1 MQRQVDK
8 GGSQME
14 TTPRVN
20 QKKKLRSGYTTG
32 SCAAAAAKAATS
44 MLLDG
49 VLVNKVSLLTP
60 KGVTLHLSIE
70 DVSMSKD
77 SVRCAIRKDSGDD
90 PDVTNGILV
99 YAVVRRVQGN
109 QITLD
114 GGIGVGRVTLPGL
127 WQKIGEAAINKVPR
141 QMILQEVAMVCEQ
154 KGYDGG
160 VEVIIEI
167 PEGVEIA
174 RRTFNPRLGIE
185 GGISVLGTTGIVEP
199 MSESALIDSIAL
211 EIKVKKANGQE
222 ILILTPGNYGADF
235 LNETLHID
243 IDKAVKCSN
252 YVGEALDTAV
262 EVGYKKILMV
272 GHVGKFVK
280 LAAGIMNTH
289 SRQAD
294 ARMEIFLA
302 NAALEGANIEILQA
316 IEKAITTD
324 EMISI
329 LKQSSHLEGVMKRI
343 MKRIQFYVQHRIGL
357 NIKVG
362 IIVFSV
368 EYGLLGQTEGTEDLI
383 IEA

>member
-1 MQRQVDK
+1 
-8 GGSQME
+8 ME
-14 TTPRVN
+14 AVPLVN
-20 QKKKLRSGYTTG
+20 TKKKLRSGYTTG

-44 MLLDG
+44 MLLSG
-49 VLVNKVSLLTP
+49 VIVNKVSLLTP
-60 KGVTLHLSIE
+60 KGVTLQLTIE
-70 DVSMSKD
+70 DINMSKD

-99 YAVVRRVQGN
+99 YAKVSRIQGN
-109 QITLD
+109 QIIVD

-141 QMILQEVAMVCEQ
+141 QMIMQEVTTVCEQ

-160 VEVIIEI
+160 LRVIIEI

-174 RRTFNPRLGIE
+174 KRTFNPRLGIE

-235 LNETLHID
+235 LNETFHID
-243 IDKAVKCSN
+243 INKAVKCSN

-262 EVGYKKILMV
+262 EVGYMKILMV

-289 SRQAD
+289 SKQAD

-302 NAALEGANIEILQA
+302 NAALEGANLETLQA
-316 IEKAITTD
+316 IEQAITTD

-329 LKQSSHLEGVMKRI
+329 LKQSGHLDSVMKRI
-343 MKRIQFYVQHRIGL
+343 MNRIQFYVQHRLGMD
-357 NIKVG
+357 IKVG
-362 IIVFSV
+362 IMVFSV

-383 IEA
+383 IEEIGDNRVTS

>member
-1 MQRQVDK
+1 
-8 GGSQME
+8 ME
-14 TTPRVN
+14 AVPLVN
-20 QKKKLRSGYTTG
+20 TKKKLRSGYTTG

-44 MLLDG
+44 MLLSG
-49 VLVNKVSLLTP
+49 VIVNKVSLLTP
-60 KGVTLHLSIE
+60 KGVTLQLTIE
-70 DVSMSKD
+70 DINMSKD

-99 YAVVRRVQGN
+99 YAKVNRIQGN
-109 QITLD
+109 QTIVD

-141 QMILQEVAMVCEQ
+141 QMIMQEVTTVCEQ
-154 KGYDGG
+154 MGYDGG
-160 VEVIIEI
+160 LRVIIEI

-174 RRTFNPRLGIE
+174 KRTFNPRLGIE

-243 IDKAVKCSN
+243 INKAVKCSN

-262 EVGYKKILMV
+262 EVGYMKILMV

-289 SRQAD
+289 SKQAD

-302 NAALEGANIEILQA
+302 NAALEGANLETLQA
-316 IEKAITTD
+316 IEQAITTD

-329 LKQSSHLEGVMKRI
+329 LKQSGHLDSVMKRI
-343 MKRIQFYVQHRIGL
+343 MNRIQFYVQHRLGMD
-357 NIKVG
+357 IKVG
-362 IIVFSV
+362 IMVFSV

-383 IEA
+383 IEEIGDNRVTS

>member
-1 MQRQVDK
+1 
-8 GGSQME
+8 ME
-14 TTPRVN
+14 TTPLVHKR
-20 QKKKLRSGYTTG
+20 KKLRSGYTTG

-44 MLLDG
+44 MLLEG
-49 VLVNKVSLLTP
+49 AIVNQVSLLTP
-60 KGVTLHLSIE
+60 KGVTLHLTIE
-70 DVSMSKD
+70 DISMEKD
-77 SVRCAIRKDSGDD
+77 SIRCAVRKDSGDD

-141 QMILQEVAMVCEQ
+141 LMILQEVASVCEQ

-160 VEVIIEI
+160 LDVIIEI
-167 PEGVEIA
+167 PEGIEIA

-235 LNETLHID
+235 LKETLHID
-243 IDKAVKCSN
+243 INKAVKCSN

-302 NAALEGANIEILQA
+302 NAALEGANLETLQA

-324 EMISI
+324 EMIFI
-329 LKQSSHLEGVMKRI
+329 LKQAGYLEGVLERI
-343 MKRIQFYVQHRIGL
+343 TNRIQFYVQHRVGTDIKIG
-357 NIKVG
+357 IM
-362 IIVFSV
+362 VFSV

-383 IEA
+383 

>member
-1 MQRQVDK
+1 M
-8 GGSQME
+8 
-14 TTPRVN
+14 
-20 QKKKLRSGYTTG
+20 
-32 SCAAAAAKAATS
+32 
-44 MLLDG
+44 
-49 VLVNKVSLLTP
+49 
-60 KGVTLHLSIE
+60 
-70 DVSMSKD
+70 
-77 SVRCAIRKDSGDD
+77 
-90 PDVTNGILV
+90 
-99 YAVVRRVQGN
+99 
-109 QITLD
+109 
-114 GGIGVGRVTLPGL
+114 
-127 WQKIGEAAINKVPR
+127 
-141 QMILQEVAMVCEQ
+141 
-154 KGYDGG
+154 
-160 VEVIIEI
+160 
-167 PEGVEIA
+167 
-174 RRTFNPRLGIE
+174 
-185 GGISVLGTTGIVEP
+185 
-199 MSESALIDSIAL
+199 
-211 EIKVKKANGQE
+211 
-222 ILILTPGNYGADF
+222 
-235 LNETLHID
+235 
-243 IDKAVKCSN
+243 KCSN

>member
-1 MQRQVDK
+1 MQKQVDR

-14 TTPRVN
+14 TTPLVN
-20 QKKKLRSGYTTG
+20 KRKKLRSGYTTG

-49 VLVNKVSLLTP
+49 AIVNQVCLLTP
-60 KGVTLHLSIE
+60 KGVTLHLTIE
-70 DVSMSKD
+70 DISMEKD
-77 SVRCAIRKDSGDD
+77 SIRCAVRKDSGDD

-141 QMILQEVAMVCEQ
+141 QMILQEVASVCEQ

-160 VEVIIEI
+160 LEVIIEI
-167 PEGVEIA
+167 PEGIEIA

-235 LNETLHID
+235 LKETLHID
-243 IDKAVKCSN
+243 INKAVKCSN

-302 NAALEGANIEILQA
+302 NAALEGANLETLQA

-329 LKQSSHLEGVMKRI
+329 LKQAGYLEGVLERI
-343 MKRIQFYVQHRIGL
+343 TNRIQFYVQHRVGTDIKIG
-357 NIKVG
+357 IM
-362 IIVFSV
+362 VFSV

-383 IEA
+383 

>member
-1 MQRQVDK
+1 
-8 GGSQME
+8 ME
-14 TTPRVN
+14 TTPLVN

-49 VLVNKVSLLTP
+49 ILVNKVSLLTP
-60 KGVTLHLSIE
+60 KGVTLHLTIE
-70 DVSMSKD
+70 DISMSKD
-77 SVRCAIRKDSGDD
+77 YVRCAIRKDSGDD
-90 PDVTNGILV
+90 PDVTDGILV
-99 YAVVRRVQGN
+99 YAKVRRVQGN

-141 QMILQEVAMVCEQ
+141 QMILQEVATVCEQ

-160 VEVIIEI
+160 LEVIIEI
-167 PEGVEIA
+167 PKGIELA

-185 GGISVLGTTGIVEP
+185 GGISILGTTGIVEP
-199 MSESALIDSIAL
+199 MSERALIDSIAL
-211 EIKVKKANGQE
+211 EIKVKEANGQE

-235 LNETLHID
+235 LNATLHID

-324 EMISI
+324 EMILI
-329 LKQSSHLEGVMKRI
+329 LKQSGHLEGVMKRI
-343 MKRIQFYVQHRIGL
+343 MNRIQFYVQHRVGL
-357 NIKVG
+357 DIKVG
-362 IIVFSV
+362 IMVFSV
-368 EYGLLGQTEGTEDLI
+368 EYGLLGQTEGTEDFI
-383 IEA
+383 IDL

>member
-1 MQRQVDK
+1 MQKQVDR

-14 TTPRVN
+14 TTPLVN
-20 QKKKLRSGYTTG
+20 KRKKLRSGYTTG

-49 VLVNKVSLLTP
+49 ANVNQVCLLTP
-60 KGVTLHLSIE
+60 KGVTLHLTIE
-70 DVSMSKD
+70 DISMEKD
-77 SVRCAIRKDSGDD
+77 SIRCAVRKDSGDD

-141 QMILQEVAMVCEQ
+141 QMILQEVASVCEQ

-160 VEVIIEI
+160 LEVIIEI
-167 PEGVEIA
+167 PEGIEIA

-235 LNETLHID
+235 LKETLHID
-243 IDKAVKCSN
+243 INKAVKCSN

-302 NAALEGANIEILQA
+302 NAALEGANLETLQA

-329 LKQSSHLEGVMKRI
+329 LKQAGYLEGVLERI
-343 MKRIQFYVQHRIGL
+343 TNRIQFYVQHRVGTDIKIG
-357 NIKVG
+357 IM
-362 IIVFSV
+362 VFSV

-383 IEA
+383 

>member
-1 MQRQVDK
+1 MQKQVDR

-14 TTPRVN
+14 TTPLVN
-20 QKKKLRSGYTTG
+20 KRKKLRSGYTTG

-44 MLLDG
+44 MLLEG
-49 VLVNKVSLLTP
+49 AIVNQVSLLTP
-60 KGVTLHLSIE
+60 KGVTLHLTIE
-70 DVSMSKD
+70 DISKEKD
-77 SVRCAIRKDSGDD
+77 SIRCAVRKDSGDD

-127 WQKIGEAAINKVPR
+127 WQKIGEAAINKIPR
-141 QMILQEVAMVCEQ
+141 QMILQEVASVCEQ

-160 VEVIIEI
+160 LDVIIEI
-167 PEGVEIA
+167 PEGIEIA

-235 LNETLHID
+235 LKETLHID
-243 IDKAVKCSN
+243 INKAVKCSN

-302 NAALEGANIEILQA
+302 NAALEGANLETLQA

-329 LKQSSHLEGVMKRI
+329 LKQAGYLEGVLERI
-343 MKRIQFYVQHRIGL
+343 TNRIQFYVQHRVGTDIKIG
-357 NIKVG
+357 IM
-362 IIVFSV
+362 VFSV

-383 IEA
+383 

>member
-1 MQRQVDK
+1 
-8 GGSQME
+8 ME
-14 TTPRVN
+14 AVPLVN
-20 QKKKLRSGYTTG
+20 TKKKLRSGYTTG

-44 MLLDG
+44 MLLSG
-49 VLVNKVSLLTP
+49 VIVNKVSLLTP
-60 KGVTLHLSIE
+60 KGVTLQLTIE
-70 DVSMSKD
+70 DINMSKD
-77 SVRCAIRKDSGDD
+77 SVQCAIRKDSGDD

-99 YAVVRRVQGN
+99 YAKVNRIQGN
-109 QITLD
+109 QTIVD

-141 QMILQEVAMVCEQ
+141 QMIMQGVTTVCEQ
-154 KGYDGG
+154 MGYDGG
-160 VEVIIEI
+160 LRVIIEI

-174 RRTFNPRLGIE
+174 KRTFNPRLGIE

-243 IDKAVKCSN
+243 INKAVKCSN

-262 EVGYKKILMV
+262 EVGYMKILMV

-289 SRQAD
+289 SKQAD

-302 NAALEGANIEILQA
+302 NAALEGANLETLQA
-316 IEKAITTD
+316 IEQAITTD

-329 LKQSSHLEGVMKRI
+329 LKQSGHLDSVMKRI
-343 MKRIQFYVQHRIGL
+343 MNRIQFYVQHRLGMD
-357 NIKVG
+357 IKVG
-362 IIVFSV
+362 IMVFSV

-383 IEA
+383 IEEIGDNRVTS

>member
-1 MQRQVDK
+1 
-8 GGSQME
+8 ME
-14 TTPRVN
+14 AVPLVN
-20 QKKKLRSGYTTG
+20 TKKKLRSGYTTG

-44 MLLDG
+44 MLLSG
-49 VLVNKVSLLTP
+49 VIVNKVSLLTP
-60 KGVTLHLSIE
+60 KGVTLQLTIE
-70 DVSMSKD
+70 DINMSKD

-99 YAVVRRVQGN
+99 YAKVSRIQGN
-109 QITLD
+109 QIIVD

-141 QMILQEVAMVCEQ
+141 QMIMQEVTTVCEQ

-160 VEVIIEI
+160 LRVIIEI

-174 RRTFNPRLGIE
+174 KRTFNPRLGIE

-235 LNETLHID
+235 LNETLHMD
-243 IDKAVKCSN
+243 INKAVKCSN

-289 SRQAD
+289 SKQAD

-302 NAALEGANIEILQA
+302 NAALEGTNLETLQA

-329 LKQSSHLEGVMKRI
+329 LKQSGHLDSVMKRI
-343 MKRIQFYVQHRIGL
+343 MHRIQFYVQHRLGMDM
-357 NIKVG
+357 KVG
-362 IIVFSV
+362 IMVFSV

-383 IEA
+383 IEEIGDNRVTS

>member
-1 MQRQVDK
+1 MQKQVDR

-14 TTPRVN
+14 TTPLVN
-20 QKKKLRSGYTTG
+20 KRKKLRSGYTTG

-44 MLLDG
+44 MLLEG
-49 VLVNKVSLLTP
+49 AIVNQVSLLTP
-60 KGVTLHLSIE
+60 KGVTLHLTIE
-70 DVSMSKD
+70 DISMEKD
-77 SVRCAIRKDSGDD
+77 SIRCAVRKDSGDD

-99 YAVVRRVQGN
+99 YAVVSRVQGN

-141 QMILQEVAMVCEQ
+141 QMILQEVASVCEQ

-160 VEVIIEI
+160 LEVIIEI
-167 PEGVEIA
+167 PEGIEIA

-235 LNETLHID
+235 LKETLHID
-243 IDKAVKCSN
+243 INKAVKCSN

-302 NAALEGANIEILQA
+302 NAALEGANLETLQA

-329 LKQSSHLEGVMKRI
+329 LKQAGYLEGVLERI
-343 MKRIQFYVQHRIGL
+343 TNRIQFYVQHRVGTDIKIG
-357 NIKVG
+357 IM
-362 IIVFSV
+362 VFSV

-383 IEA
+383 

>member
-1 MQRQVDK
+1 
-8 GGSQME
+8 ME
-14 TTPRVN
+14 TTPLVHKR
-20 QKKKLRSGYTTG
+20 KKLRSGYTTG

-44 MLLDG
+44 MLLEG
-49 VLVNKVSLLTP
+49 VIVNQVSLLTP
-60 KGVTLHLSIE
+60 KGVTLHLTIE
-70 DVSMSKD
+70 DISMEKD
-77 SVRCAIRKDSGDD
+77 SIRCAVRKDSGDD

-141 QMILQEVAMVCEQ
+141 QMILQEVTSVCEQ

-160 VEVIIEI
+160 LDVIIEI
-167 PEGVEIA
+167 PEGIEIA

-211 EIKVKKANGQE
+211 EIRVKKANGQE

-235 LNETLHID
+235 LKETLHID
-243 IDKAVKCSN
+243 INKAVKCSN

-302 NAALEGANIEILQA
+302 NAALEGANLETLQA

-324 EMISI
+324 EMIFI
-329 LKQSSHLEGVMKRI
+329 LKQAGYLEGVLERI
-343 MKRIQFYVQHRIGL
+343 TNRIQFYVQHRVGTDIKIG
-357 NIKVG
+357 IM
-362 IIVFSV
+362 VFSV

-383 IEA
+383 

>member
-1 MQRQVDK
+1 
-8 GGSQME
+8 ME
-14 TTPRVN
+14 AVPLVN
-20 QKKKLRSGYTTG
+20 TKKKLRSGYTTG

-44 MLLDG
+44 MLLSG
-49 VLVNKVSLLTP
+49 VIVNKVSLLTP
-60 KGVTLHLSIE
+60 KGVTLQLTIE
-70 DVSMSKD
+70 DINMSKD

-99 YAVVRRVQGN
+99 YAKVSRIQGN
-109 QITLD
+109 QVIVD

-141 QMILQEVAMVCEQ
+141 QMIMQEVTTVCEQ
-154 KGYDGG
+154 MGYDGG
-160 VEVIIEI
+160 LRVIIEI

-174 RRTFNPRLGIE
+174 KRTFNPRLGIE

-243 IDKAVKCSN
+243 INKAVKCSN

-262 EVGYKKILMV
+262 EVGYMKILMV

-289 SRQAD
+289 SKQAD

-302 NAALEGANIEILQA
+302 NAALEGANLETLQA
-316 IEKAITTD
+316 IEQAITTD

-329 LKQSSHLEGVMKRI
+329 LKQSGHLDSVMKRI
-343 MKRIQFYVQHRIGL
+343 MNRIQFYVQHRLGMD
-357 NIKVG
+357 IKVG
-362 IIVFSV
+362 IMVFSV

-383 IEA
+383 IEEIGDNRVTS

>member
-1 MQRQVDK
+1 MQKQVDR

-14 TTPRVN
+14 TTPLVN
-20 QKKKLRSGYTTG
+20 KRKKLRSGYTTG

-44 MLLDG
+44 MLLEG
-49 VLVNKVSLLTP
+49 AIVNQVSLLTP
-60 KGVTLHLSIE
+60 KGVTLHLTIE
-70 DVSMSKD
+70 DISMEKD
-77 SVRCAIRKDSGDD
+77 SIRCAVRKDSGDD

-99 YAVVRRVQGN
+99 YAVVSRVQGN

-141 QMILQEVAMVCEQ
+141 QMILQEVASVCEQ

-160 VEVIIEI
+160 LEVIIEI
-167 PEGVEIA
+167 PEGIEIA

-235 LNETLHID
+235 LKETLHID
-243 IDKAVKCSN
+243 INKAVKCSN

-302 NAALEGANIEILQA
+302 NAALEGANLETLQA

-329 LKQSSHLEGVMKRI
+329 LKQAGYLEGVLERI
-343 MKRIQFYVQHRIGL
+343 TNRIQFYVQHRVGTDIKIG
-357 NIKVG
+357 IM
-362 IIVFSV
+362 VFSV
-368 EYGLLGQTEGTEDLI
+368 EYGLLGKTEGTEDLI
-383 IEA
+383 

>member
-1 MQRQVDK
+1 
-8 GGSQME
+8 ME
-14 TTPRVN
+14 AVPLVN
-20 QKKKLRSGYTTG
+20 TKKKLRSGYTTG

-44 MLLDG
+44 MLLSG
-49 VLVNKVSLLTP
+49 VIVNKVSLLTP
-60 KGVTLHLSIE
+60 KGVTLQLTIE
-70 DVSMSKD
+70 DINMSKD

-99 YAVVRRVQGN
+99 YAKVNRIQGN
-109 QITLD
+109 QTIVD

-141 QMILQEVAMVCEQ
+141 QMIMQEVTTVCEQ
-154 KGYDGG
+154 MGYDGG
-160 VEVIIEI
+160 LRVIIEI

-174 RRTFNPRLGIE
+174 KRTFNPRLGIE

-243 IDKAVKCSN
+243 INKAVKCSN

-262 EVGYKKILMV
+262 EVGYMKILMV

-289 SRQAD
+289 SKQAD

-302 NAALEGANIEILQA
+302 NAALEGANLETLQA
-316 IEKAITTD
+316 IEQAITTD

-329 LKQSSHLEGVMKRI
+329 LKQSGHLDSVMKRI
-343 MKRIQFYVQHRIGL
+343 MNRIQFYVQHRLGMD
-357 NIKVG
+357 IKVG
-362 IIVFSV
+362 IMVFSV

-383 IEA
+383 IEEIGDNRVRS

>member
-1 MQRQVDK
+1 MQKQVDR

-14 TTPRVN
+14 TTPLVN
-20 QKKKLRSGYTTG
+20 KRKKLRSGYTTG

-44 MLLDG
+44 MLLEG
-49 VLVNKVSLLTP
+49 AIVNQVSLLTP
-60 KGVTLHLSIE
+60 KGVTLHLTIE
-70 DVSMSKD
+70 DISMEKD
-77 SVRCAIRKDSGDD
+77 SIRCAVRKDSGDD

-141 QMILQEVAMVCEQ
+141 QMILQEVASVCEQ

-160 VEVIIEI
+160 LEVIIEI
-167 PEGVEIA
+167 PEGIEIA

-235 LNETLHID
+235 LKETLHID
-243 IDKAVKCSN
+243 INKAVKCSN

-302 NAALEGANIEILQA
+302 NAALEGANLETLQA

-329 LKQSSHLEGVMKRI
+329 LKQAGYLEGVLERI
-343 MKRIQFYVQHRIGL
+343 TNRIQFYVQHRVGTDIKIG
-357 NIKVG
+357 IM
-362 IIVFSV
+362 VFSV
-368 EYGLLGQTEGTEDLI
+368 EYGLLGKTEGTEDLI
-383 IEA
+383 

>member
-1 MQRQVDK
+1 
-8 GGSQME
+8 ME
-14 TTPRVN
+14 ATPLVN
-20 QKKKLRSGYTTG
+20 KKKKLRSGYTTG
-32 SCAAAAAKAATS
+32 SCAAAAAKAATG

-49 VLVNKVSLLTP
+49 VIVNKVSLLTP
-60 KGVTLHLSIE
+60 KGVTLQLTIE
-70 DVSMSKD
+70 DISMSKD

-99 YAVVRRVQGN
+99 YAKVSRIQGN
-109 QITLD
+109 QVTLD

-127 WQKIGEAAINKVPR
+127 WQRIGEAAINKVPR
-141 QMILQEVAMVCEQ
+141 QMILQEVTTVCEQ

-160 VEVIIEI
+160 LEIIIEI

-222 ILILTPGNYGADF
+222 LLVLTPGNYGADF

-243 IDKAVKCSN
+243 IDKAVKISN

-262 EVGYKKILMV
+262 EVGYKRILMV
-272 GHVGKFVK
+272 GHIGKFVK

-329 LKQSSHLEGVMKRI
+329 LKQSGHLEGVMKRI
-343 MKRIQFYVQHRIGL
+343 TGRIQIYVQHRIGWD
-357 NIKVG
+357 IKVG
-362 IIVFSV
+362 IMVFSV
-368 EYGLLGQTEGTEDLI
+368 KYGLLGQTEGTEDLI
-383 IEA
+383 IESN

>member
-1 MQRQVDK
+1 MQKQVDR

-14 TTPRVN
+14 TTPLVN
-20 QKKKLRSGYTTG
+20 KRKKLRSGYTTG

-49 VLVNKVSLLTP
+49 AIVNQVCLLTP
-60 KGVTLHLSIE
+60 KGVTLHLTIE
-70 DVSMSKD
+70 DISMEKD
-77 SVRCAIRKDSGDD
+77 SIRCAVRKDSGDD

-99 YAVVRRVQGN
+99 YAVVSRVQGN

-141 QMILQEVAMVCEQ
+141 QMILQEVASVCEQ

-160 VEVIIEI
+160 LEVIIEI
-167 PEGVEIA
+167 PEGIEIA

-235 LNETLHID
+235 LKETLHID
-243 IDKAVKCSN
+243 INKAVKCSN

-302 NAALEGANIEILQA
+302 NAALEGANLETLQA

-329 LKQSSHLEGVMKRI
+329 LKQAGYLEGVLERI
-343 MKRIQFYVQHRIGL
+343 TNRIQFYVQHRVGTDIKIG
-357 NIKVG
+357 IM
-362 IIVFSV
+362 VFSV

-383 IEA
+383 

>member
-1 MQRQVDK
+1 
-8 GGSQME
+8 ME
-14 TTPRVN
+14 AVPLVN
-20 QKKKLRSGYTTG
+20 TKKKLRSGYTTG

-44 MLLDG
+44 MLLSG
-49 VLVNKVSLLTP
+49 VIVNKVSLLTP
-60 KGVTLHLSIE
+60 KGVTLQLTIE
-70 DVSMSKD
+70 DINMSKD

-99 YAVVRRVQGN
+99 YAKVNRIQGN
-109 QITLD
+109 QTIVD

-141 QMILQEVAMVCEQ
+141 QMIMQEVTTVCEQ
-154 KGYDGG
+154 MGYDGG
-160 VEVIIEI
+160 LRVIIEI

-174 RRTFNPRLGIE
+174 KRTFNPRLGIE

-243 IDKAVKCSN
+243 INKAVKCSN

-262 EVGYKKILMV
+262 EVGYMKILMV

-289 SRQAD
+289 SNQAD

-302 NAALEGANIEILQA
+302 NAALEGANLETLQA
-316 IEKAITTD
+316 IEQAITTD

-329 LKQSSHLEGVMKRI
+329 LKQSGHLDSVMKRI
-343 MKRIQFYVQHRIGL
+343 MNRIQFYVQHRLGMD
-357 NIKVG
+357 IKVG
-362 IIVFSV
+362 IMVFSV

-383 IEA
+383 IEEIGDNRVTS

>member
-1 MQRQVDK
+1 MQKQVDR

-14 TTPRVN
+14 TTPLVN
-20 QKKKLRSGYTTG
+20 KRKKLRSGYTTG

-44 MLLDG
+44 MLLEG
-49 VLVNKVSLLTP
+49 AIVNQVSLLTP
-60 KGVTLHLSIE
+60 KGVTLHLTIE
-70 DVSMSKD
+70 DISMEKD
-77 SVRCAIRKDSGDD
+77 SIRCAVRKDSGDD

-99 YAVVRRVQGN
+99 YAVVSRVQGN

-141 QMILQEVAMVCEQ
+141 QMILQEVASVCEQ

-160 VEVIIEI
+160 LEVIIEI
-167 PEGVEIA
+167 PEGIEIA

-235 LNETLHID
+235 LKETLHID
-243 IDKAVKCSN
+243 INKAVKCSN

-302 NAALEGANIEILQA
+302 NAALEGANLETLQA

-329 LKQSSHLEGVMKRI
+329 LKQAGYLEGVLERI
-343 MKRIQFYVQHRIGL
+343 TNRIQFYVQHRVGTDIRIG
-357 NIKVG
+357 IM
-362 IIVFSV
+362 VFSV

-383 IEA
+383 

>member
-1 MQRQVDK
+1 
-8 GGSQME
+8 ME
-14 TTPRVN
+14 AVPLVN
-20 QKKKLRSGYTTG
+20 TKKKLRSGYTTG

-44 MLLDG
+44 MLLSG
-49 VLVNKVSLLTP
+49 VIVNKVSLLTP
-60 KGVTLHLSIE
+60 KGVTLQLTIE
-70 DVSMSKD
+70 DINMSKD

-99 YAVVRRVQGN
+99 YAKVNRIQGN
-109 QITLD
+109 QTIVD

-141 QMILQEVAMVCEQ
+141 QMIMQGVTTVCEQ
-154 KGYDGG
+154 MGYDGG
-160 VEVIIEI
+160 LRVIIEI

-174 RRTFNPRLGIE
+174 KRTFNPRLGIE

-243 IDKAVKCSN
+243 INKAVKCSN

-262 EVGYKKILMV
+262 EVGYMKILMV

-289 SRQAD
+289 SKQAD

-302 NAALEGANIEILQA
+302 NAALEGANLETLQA
-316 IEKAITTD
+316 IEQAITTD

-329 LKQSSHLEGVMKRI
+329 LKQSGHLDSVMKRI
-343 MKRIQFYVQHRIGL
+343 MNRIQFYVQHRLGMD
-357 NIKVG
+357 IKVG
-362 IIVFSV
+362 IMVFSV

-383 IEA
+383 IEEIGDNRVTS